1 MLTCPFVGLASP
13 RKGGWGLEDMGQPA
27 HLPSELHIPHAG
39 RQGEPGPWGASGTF
53 WLDAFLRGHWLSFY
67 SCPRGGWPLREAPEM
82 MVLAGQSPVLLGHCE
97 SLLSMQNMLETVSPP
112 EGDSHSQSAQ
122 RPERMQGLSPGTSI
136 SFSGECG

>member
-1 MLTCPFVGLASP
+1 
-13 RKGGWGLEDMGQPA
+13 
-27 HLPSELHIPHAG
+27 
-39 RQGEPGPWGASGTF
+39 
-53 WLDAFLRGHWLSFY
+53 
-67 SCPRGGWPLREAPEM
+67 M